1 MLTVQELPERA
12 TATDALQSPDDL
24 TRLRLLVVDDHP
36 AVRLGLLQLLDDQP
50 DFVVVEA
57 ACSAEEARSLA
68 EREPIDV
75 AVVDYQLGSRTG
87 LWLTRKL
94 KELEPAPGVVM
105 YSAYCDGPLAAACVV
120 AGADGLVSKG
130 GVGAELCHAVR
141 AVARGYSRLP
151 LVPPTL
157 AGAMR
162 RRLSAQ
168 DQAIFGML
176 LAGIDPSEI
185 ATTLGISAHALD
197 TRRWAML
204 HKLEALRPDPARR
217 RAADRTRGG
226 SGAAARP
233 AAEAPVAC

>member
-1 MLTVQELPERA
+1 MLTLQELPGPA
-12 TATDALQSPDDL
+12 TDTDALQSPDDG

-75 AVVDYQLGSRTG
+75 AVVDYHLGSRTG

-94 KELEPAPGVVM
+94 KELEPAPAVVM

-168 DQAIFGML
+168 EQAIFGML

-185 ATTLGISAHALD
+185 AITLGISEHALD
-197 TRRWAML
+197 THRWAML
-204 HKLEALRPDPARR
+204 HKLEALRPDPVGAPLTSGRIRR
-217 RAADRTRGG
+217 RRSPG
-226 SGAAARP
+226 
-233 AAEAPVAC
+233 C

>member
-1 MLTVQELPERA
+1 MATLQEHPEPAA
-12 TATDALQSPDDL
+12 TATEARRSHDDRA
-24 TRLRLLVVDDHP
+24 RLRLLVVDDHP
-36 AVRLGLLQLLDDQP
+36 AVRLGLLQLLDDQS

-94 KELEPAPGVVM
+94 KELEPAPAVVI

-120 AGADGLVSKG
+120 AGADGLISKG

-151 LVPPTL
+151 MVPPTL

-162 RRLSAQ
+162 RRLGAHE
-168 DQAIFGML
+168 QAIFGML
-176 LAGIDPSEI
+176 LAGIDPAEI
-185 ATTLGISAHALD
+185 AATLGISEHALD

-204 HKLEALRPDPARR
+204 HKLEGLRPDPPGTALTSRPIRR
-217 RAADRTRGG
+217 RRSPG
-226 SGAAARP
+226 
-233 AAEAPVAC
+233 C